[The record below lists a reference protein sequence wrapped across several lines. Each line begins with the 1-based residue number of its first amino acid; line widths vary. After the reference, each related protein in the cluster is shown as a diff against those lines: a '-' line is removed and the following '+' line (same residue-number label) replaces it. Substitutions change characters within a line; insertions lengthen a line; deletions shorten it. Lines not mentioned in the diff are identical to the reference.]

1 VLGKYTREEKVLT
14 LEDAVRKMTSMPAQ
28 VLGLKDRGLLRQGYW
43 GDVVVFD
50 PDTVADTATYDNPK
64 QFPKGIPYVLVNG
77 SVVIDNGDHTRARP
91 GCVVYGPGHVS
102 K

>member
-1 VLGKYTREEKVLT
+1 
-14 LEDAVRKMTSMPAQ
+14 
-28 VLGLKDRGLLRQGYW
+28 
-43 GDVVVFD
+43 VVVFD

-77 SVVIDNGDHTRARP
+77 SVVIDNGNHTGVRP
-91 GCVVYGPGHVS
+91 GRVVHGSGYAG